1 MKVRSAV
8 KKMCKDC
15 YLVKRKGKL
24 FCYCKTD
31 PRHKQRQGY
40 HVSTIAHAYATS
52 FPRSSSNPI
61 GNTASNIF
69 PSQVSFISPPI
80 TPFAPVNSQLFSPL
94 RFGLGAA
101 SFFVR
106 GV

>member
-31 PRHKQRQGY
+31 PRHKQRQGLHSY
-40 HVSTIAHAYATS
+40 INNFA
-52 FPRSSSNPI
+52 PSSSL
-61 GNTASNIF
+61 GAAAAF
-69 PSQVSFISPPI
+69 PSQISFLSNVVPPM
-80 TPFAPVNSQLFSPL
+80 APALSCQNAFFPL
-94 RFGLGAA
+94 RYGLGAA
-101 SFFVR
+101 SFFLR
-106 GV
+106 RI